1 MPISGPGYPGAP
13 LEGEPV
19 FLNPTPVIE
28 APAPA
33 PADLG
38 SFGPKSVSPA
48 SYGGFL
54 YRPLPLYSVM
64 FDPYL
69 PGFHP
74 PGFHPPGFHP
84 PVPPYG
90 PPIIDS
96 PLPASEFFA
105 PASPLMASSFPGEP
119 GDIPESKSRECLVA
133 YRKYM
138 NWLHTVYYSSNSPHA
153 FVHAWKQALQEM
165 RETFGHPHIPTIF
178 VLNQFLAAVSVNPNT
193 VPWIESLMF
202 EKGSLPAS
210 ILEEAFEDFLEFEAH
225 RLGNQISSL
234 GSLDTVVANMNQV
247 ECFPK
252 QYCPFHQRLTRHP
265 VDECF
270 RNPQNTKRKRKWRR
284 KQARMAAALEAEKE
298 RLSSL
303 QLD

>member
-1 MPISGPGYPGAP
+1 MLISGPGYPGAP

-33 PADLG
+33 PVDLG
-38 SFGPKSVSPA
+38 YYGSPPVSPV
-48 SYGGFL
+48 SYGRFL
-54 YRPLPLYSVM
+54 YRPLPVYSVM
-64 FDPYL
+64 FDPY
-69 PGFHP
+69 P
-74 PGFHPPGFHP
+74 PGP
-84 PVPPYG
+84 PPYG

-96 PLPASEFFA
+96 PLPASEFIV
-105 PASPLMASSFPGEP
+105 PANPFMVPSFPGEP

-153 FVHAWKQALQEM
+153 FVHAWKQALIEM

-193 VPWIESLMF
+193 IPWIESLVF

-225 RLGNQISSL
+225 RLGNQNSSL
-234 GSLDTVVANMNQV
+234 GSLDTVVANMNQI

-303 QLD
+303 QID